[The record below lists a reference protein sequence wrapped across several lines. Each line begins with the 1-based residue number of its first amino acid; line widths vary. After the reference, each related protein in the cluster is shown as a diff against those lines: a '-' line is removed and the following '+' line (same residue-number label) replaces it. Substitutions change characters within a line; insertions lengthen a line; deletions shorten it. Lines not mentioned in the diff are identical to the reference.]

1 MNLGKKLKHFRKCN
15 GLSLKELSTL
25 TNLSI
30 SFLSDIEH
38 DRSNPSISNLKILSK
53 ALNIPMYHLLEDSNS
68 PTSYESIDF
77 SELIPILLEFEDWD
91 NEDKIELFYYLK
103 AKKSIRDSK
112 K

>member
-53 ALNIPMYHLLEDSNS
+53 AFTFRIHWHSG
-68 PTSYESIDF
+68 
-77 SELIPILLEFEDWD
+77 
-91 NEDKIELFYYLK
+91 
-103 AKKSIRDSK
+103 
-112 K
+112 

>member
-38 DRSNPSISNLKILSK
+38 DRSNPSISNLKIL
-53 ALNIPMYHLLEDSNS
+53 
-68 PTSYESIDF
+68 
-77 SELIPILLEFEDWD
+77 
-91 NEDKIELFYYLK
+91 
-103 AKKSIRDSK
+103 
-112 K
+112 

>member
-1 MNLGKKLKHFRKCN
+1 
-15 GLSLKELSTL
+15 
-25 TNLSI
+25 
-30 SFLSDIEH
+30 
-38 DRSNPSISNLKILSK
+38 
-53 ALNIPMYHLLEDSNS
+53 MYHLLEDSTS